1 MNTTK
6 KRMYRWLFSLGQI
19 LPIVASNL
27 RLMEICAW
35 YAQFCLNYYKI
46 MPCVFDPSLVKYLRI
61 EMSGAFVLKKFADFL
76 AHIKLNTKDRNPPI
90 KSHLAL

>member
-1 MNTTK
+1 MPCNFSRNSQEKNEYYK
-6 KRMYRWLFSLGQI
+6 KENVPI

-27 RLMEICAW
+27 RLMEICAR

-61 EMSGAFVLKKFADFL
+61 DMSGAFVLKKFADFL
-76 AHIKLNTKDRNPPI
+76 AHIKLNTKD
-90 KSHLAL
+90 

>member
-1 MNTTK
+1 
-6 KRMYRWLFSLGQI
+6 
-19 LPIVASNL
+19 
-27 RLMEICAW
+27 
-35 YAQFCLNYYKI
+35 

-61 EMSGAFVLKKFADFL
+61 DMSGAFALKKFADFP